1 MTTASAAPRAV
12 VIGAGLGGLS
22 TAIHLARAGWSVTV
36 VEQRD
41 EPGGKVRRLCAD
53 GFQFDMGPTIMTMP
67 FALDALFASAGRDRR
82 DYLTLSRLEPYYR
95 AYFPDGTVFEL
106 SDSLQDVLAQI
117 RALSPE
123 DEPRYV
129 AYLARAG
136 RIWHEVERH
145 FLDRLFDSWR
155 DLLDPS
161 LLVAGFKMDALT
173 SLAKRVAREIRDPR
187 IRQLLTYQAIYVGAS
202 PDEVPAT
209 YALISYLEMAHGVW
223 FPKGGMYA
231 IAEAV
236 ARLAGELGVELRYG
250 TAVERIVVE
259 GGRARGVRTAA
270 GEELRA
276 DVVVSNADLHHTY
289 GALLGDTP
297 RPHMSDRRLQALE
310 PSSSAFI
317 VYAGVARTY
326 PGLPHHTIVFS
337 DDYARD
343 LREVFVE
350 HRPLTDPSF
359 YVCAPSVTD
368 PDLAPPGTTALYLL
382 APAPYL
388 AGDVDWDALAPQYAE
403 RLLARAEAFCLPG
416 LRAAT
421 TFLRWYTPADFA
433 RDYHCHRG
441 SIFGLSARA
450 DQTAFRRP
458 APRSRDVAGL
468 YLVGGSTQPGGG
480 VPMVVIGGRLVAT
493 TVCRD
498 RAQGRF

>member
-1 MTTASAAPRAV
+1 MPSVPRAV
-12 VIGAGLGGLS
+12 VIGAGLGGLA
-22 TAIHLARAGWSVTV
+22 TAIHLSRAGYAVTV

-41 EPGGKVRRLCAD
+41 APGGKVRQLVAD
-53 GFQFDMGPTIMTMP
+53 GFHFDMGPTIMTMP
-67 FALDALFASAGRDRR
+67 FALDELFAAAGRDRR
-82 DYLTLSRLEPYYR
+82 DYLELLRLDPYYR
-95 AYFPDGTVFEL
+95 AHFPDGLVFEL
-106 SDSLQDVLAQI
+106 SDSMQAVLAQV
-117 RALSPE
+117 RAMSPD

-145 FLDRLFDSWR
+145 FLDRLFHSWR
-155 DLLDPS
+155 DLLDPT
-161 LLVAGFKMDALT
+161 LLAAGFRMDALT
-173 SLAKRVAREIRDPR
+173 SLSKRVARQIRDPR
-187 IRQLLTYQAIYVGAS
+187 LRQLLTYQSIYVGAS

-209 YALISYLEMAHGVW
+209 YALISYLEMAYGVW

-231 IAEAV
+231 IALAV
-236 ARLAGELGVELRYG
+236 ARLCAELGVELRYETG
-250 TAVERIVVE
+250 VERILVE
-259 GGRARGVRTAA
+259 RGRACGVRTVH
-270 GEELRA
+270 GEEIRA
-276 DVVVSNADLHHTY
+276 DVVISNADLHHTY
-289 GALLGDTP
+289 AQLLGLTP
-297 RPHMSDRRLQALE
+297 RPNMSDERLAGLE

-317 VYAGVARTY
+317 VYLGVRRTY

-337 DDYARD
+337 DDFARD
-343 LREVFVE
+343 LRQIFVE
-350 HRPLTDPSF
+350 RKPLTEPSF

-388 AGDVDWDALAPQYAE
+388 DGDVDWEALAPGYAE
-403 RLLARAEAFCLPG
+403 RLVARAEAFGLPG

-421 TFLRWYTPADFA
+421 VVKRWYTPADFA

-458 APRSRDVAGL
+458 APRVRDVAGL
-468 YLVGGSTQPGGG
+468 YLAGGSTQPGGG
-480 VPMVVIGGRLVAT
+480 VPMVVLGGKLVAR

-498 RAQGRF
+498 RADGRW

>member
-1 MTTASAAPRAV
+1 VSALAAPRAV
-12 VIGAGLGGLS
+12 VIGAGLGGLA
-22 TAIHLARAGWSVTV
+22 TAVHLARSGWAVTV
-36 VEQRD
+36 LEQRD
-41 EPGGKVRRLCAD
+41 EPGGKVRRLVAD
-53 GFQFDMGPTIMTMP
+53 GFRFDMGPTIMTMP
-67 FALDALFASAGRDRR
+67 AALDALFAAAGRDRR
-82 DYLTLSRLEPYYR
+82 DYLELRRLDPAYR
-95 AYFPDGTVFEL
+95 AHFPDGTVFEL
-106 SDSLQDVLAQI
+106 SDSMQAVLAQV
-117 RALSPE
+117 RAISPE
-123 DEPRYV
+123 DEPRWV
-129 AYLARAG
+129 AYLARAA

-145 FLDRLFDSWR
+145 FLDRLFHSWR
-155 DLLDPS
+155 DLLDPA

-173 SLAKRVAREIRDPR
+173 TLAKRVAREIRDPR
-187 IRQLLTYQAIYVGAS
+187 LRQLLTYQAIYVGAS

-231 IAEAV
+231 IADAV
-236 ARLAGELGVELRYG
+236 ARLAGEVGVELRYG
-250 TAVERIVVE
+250 AAVERIVVE
-259 GGRARGVRTAA
+259 RGRARGVRLAG
-270 GEELRA
+270 GEEVRA

-289 GALLGDTP
+289 GSLLGVTP
-297 RPHMSDRRLQALE
+297 RPHMSDARLAALE

-326 PGLPHHTIVFS
+326 PRLPHHTIVFS
-337 DDYARD
+337 GDYARD

-350 HRPLTDPSF
+350 RRPLTEPSF

-388 AGDVDWDALAPQYAE
+388 AGDVDWDALAPEYAE
-403 RLLARAEAFCLPG
+403 RLLARAEAFGLPG

-421 TFLRWYTPADFA
+421 TFRRWYTPADFA

-450 DQTAFRRP
+450 NQTAFRRP

-480 VPMVVIGGRLVAT
+480 VPMVVLGGRLVAAT
-493 TVCRD
+493 IVGD
-498 RAQGRF
+498 RARVLA

>member
-1 MTTASAAPRAV
+1 MAPAAPHAL
-12 VIGAGLGGLS
+12 VIGAGLGGLA
-22 TAIHLARAGWSVTV
+22 TAAHLACAGYAVTV
-36 VEQRD
+36 LEQRD
-41 EPGGKVRRLCAD
+41 EPGGKVRRLVEG
-53 GFQFDMGPTIMTMP
+53 GFRFDMGPTIMTMP
-67 FALDALFASAGRDRR
+67 FALDELFAAAGRERR
-82 DYLTLSRLEPYYR
+82 DYLELIRLDPYYR
-95 AYFPDGTVFEL
+95 AHFPDGLVFEL
-106 SDSLQDVLAQI
+106 SDSMNDVLAQV
-117 RALSPE
+117 RAMSPD

-145 FLDRLFDSWR
+145 FLDRLFHSWT
-155 DLLDPS
+155 DLLDPA
-161 LLVAGFKMDALT
+161 LLAAGFKMDALT
-173 SLAKRVAREIRDPR
+173 SLAKRVARQIRDPR
-187 IRQLLTYQAIYVGAS
+187 LRQLLTYQAIYVGAS
-202 PDEVPAT
+202 PDDVPAT
-209 YALISYLEMAHGVW
+209 YALISYLEMAYGVW

-236 ARLAGELGVELRYG
+236 ARLCTDLGVDIRYRTG
-250 TAVERIVVE
+250 VERILVE
-259 GGRARGVRTAA
+259 GGRARGVRTTEEA
-270 GEELRA
+270 ELRA
-276 DVVVSNADLHHTY
+276 DVVISNADLHHTY
-289 GALLGDTP
+289 ARLLGDTP
-297 RPHMSDRRLQALE
+297 RPHMSDQRLAALE

-337 DDYARD
+337 DDFQRD
-343 LREVFVE
+343 LRGIFVE
-350 HRPLTDPSF
+350 RRPLDEPSF

-368 PDLAPPGTTALYLL
+368 PDLAPPGSTALYLL

-388 AGDVDWDALAPQYAE
+388 AGDVDWDAIAPGYAE
-403 RLLARAEAFCLPG
+403 RLLARAEAFGLPG

-421 TFLRWYTPADFA
+421 VFERCYTPADFA

-458 APRSRDVAGL
+458 APRVRDVAGL

-480 VPMVVIGGRLVAT
+480 VPMVVLGGKLVAR

-498 RAQGRF
+498 RADGRW